1 MTTAST
7 TDNAESLSNVDTES
21 PKYRRRWWTLSILSL
36 SLVLIGMDN
45 TILNVAIP
53 TLQREFSASSSTL
66 QWMVDSYILVFAGL
80 LLTMGGLGDRFGRAL
95 MLRIGLV
102 IFTLAAFVVIFSE
115 TSGQVIIGRA
125 VMGIGGAMIMP
136 STLSIIIDVF
146 KGPERAR
153 AISIWAATAG
163 IGVGLGPLIGGALL
177 EQFYWGSVFLVNVP
191 IAAVALIAGFWLV
204 PESRDPEAK
213 PVDFVGAA
221 LSTAAVALL
230 IYAIIEAPSE
240 GWAAPLTLAGFA
252 GSAVLAVAFSWW
264 EIRIEHPLLNF
275 QLFRRLRFSTG
286 AGAISLAFFALM
298 GMVFAFTQYL
308 QFVRGYTALEAGIR
322 LLPLAAG
329 IAIGARGGE
338 RLNRKF
344 GTNVVV
350 GSGMVLLAGTLS
362 MILFYDT
369 TTPLWILE
377 VSIFLTSLAMGTMMA
392 PSTEAVMGA
401 VPPEQAGVG
410 SAMNDV
416 TRQVGG
422 AFGVAIIGSVLTS
435 IYSSRVSS
443 AVDAVAGIP
452 SAASESAKD
461 SVGAAIGLAATLP
474 PQVGEPL
481 AEAARNAFT
490 DAFGLAVLVGVGL
503 ALTGAVLVFKFMP
516 GREQTFERSMPVP
529 APDTEVVTVPVVGS
543 ASLHD
548 QT

>member
-7 TDNAESLSNVDTES
+7 INSVDTAVVQDVNS
-21 PKYRRRWWTLSILSL
+21 PKYKRRWWTLSILSL

-53 TLQREFSASSSTL
+53 TLQREFSATSSTL

-80 LLTMGGLGDRFGRAL
+80 LLTMGGLGDRFGRAR
-95 MLRIGLV
+95 MLRLGLLV
-102 IFTLAAFVVIFSE
+102 FSLAAFVVVFAES
-115 TSGQVIIGRA
+115 SGQVIIGRA
-125 VMGIGGAMIMP
+125 VMGVGGAMIMP

-191 IAAVALIAGFWLV
+191 IAVIALIAGFWLV

-213 PVDFVGAA
+213 PIDFVGAA

-240 GWAAPLTLAGFA
+240 GWVAPLTLAGFA
-252 GSAVLAVAFSWW
+252 GSAVLAIAFSWW
-264 EIRIEHPLLNF
+264 EMRIKHPLLNF

-344 GTNVVV
+344 GTKVVV
-350 GSGMVLLAGTLS
+350 GSGMILLAGTLS
-362 MILFYDT
+362 LILVYDT
-369 TTPLWILE
+369 TTPLWLLE
-377 VSIFLTSLAMGTMMA
+377 VSIFLTALAMGTMMA

-401 VPPEQAGVG
+401 VPPEHAGVG

-443 AVDAVAGIP
+443 AVDAVAGLP
-452 SAASESAKD
+452 TAAADSAKD
-461 SVGAAIGLAATLP
+461 SVGAAMRVAETLP

-503 ALTGAVLVFKFMP
+503 ALTGAALVFKFMP
-516 GREQTFERSMPVP
+516 AREQVFDDVPREP
-529 APDTEVVTVPVVGS
+529 APETDSRAATEVPMTGG
-543 ASLHD
+543 
-548 QT
+548 T